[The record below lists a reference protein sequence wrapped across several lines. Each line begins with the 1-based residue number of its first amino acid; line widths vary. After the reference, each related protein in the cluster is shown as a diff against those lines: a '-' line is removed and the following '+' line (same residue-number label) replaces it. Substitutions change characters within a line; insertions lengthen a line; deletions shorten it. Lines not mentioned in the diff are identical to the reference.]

1 MLCELE
7 IKDILLIE
15 RLSLKFSSG
24 LNAFTGETGTGK
36 SILLDCL
43 GFVLGAR
50 GQALMVRDGK
60 ERGEVS
66 AIFSLESDSK
76 VILALDEADI
86 TNSDELIIRRVNY
99 ADGRKAAWVNDKRVS
114 SEFLRFLGESL
125 IEFHGQHDERGLLN
139 TKGHL
144 HLLDQFAQTAA
155 SLSLVKKA
163 FWIVKKNQKALDEV
177 TKKNQELSEEED
189 FIRHNLEEISS
200 LATYPG
206 EEAELDIKRK
216 LMKNSREIRENIS
229 EASDLIDRNGVEGQL
244 STAITHLDKAAKNI
258 ETVLDDPIEALRRAQ
273 FELHE
278 AQSGIFDVLSSLSFN
293 PEELEILEDRLF
305 SIRGLSRKYKISS
318 DQLPE
323 LEQKLKEKLI
333 FLENSTRNIEDLKV
347 KYDGS
352 LKEFNGLAQR
362 LSKERQKAAIVLD
375 GMVEE
380 ELKPLKMEKAKF
392 KTEIKQVSPNELG
405 QDTVSFTISTNAGSK
420 FGPLIKIASGGEL
433 SRLILALKVC
443 LTNDQ
448 KGVSMV
454 FDEIDRGI
462 GGATADAVGRRLL
475 QLAQKNA
482 QVLVV
487 THSPQVAALAERHFV
502 VSKVF
507 ENGKPIS
514 NVSEVKGKDCV
525 EEIARMISGDRITD
539 EAREAS
545 RVLISQ
551 ASKV

>member
-7 IKDILLIE
+7 IKDILLIK

-177 TKKNQELSEEED
+177 TEKNQELSEEED

-244 STAITHLDKAAKNI
+244 STAITHLEKAAKNI

-305 SIRGLSRKYKISS
+305 SIRGLSRKYKVTS
-318 DQLPE
+318 DKLPE

-507 ENGKPIS
+507 ENEKPLT
-514 NVSEVKGKDCV
+514 NVSEVKGKGCV

>member
-7 IKDILLIE
+7 IKDILLIK

-177 TKKNQELSEEED
+177 TKKNQELTEEED

-244 STAITHLDKAAKNI
+244 STAITHLEKAAKNI

-305 SIRGLSRKYKISS
+305 SIRGLSRKYKVTS

-507 ENGKPIS
+507 ENGKPLS